1 MNRARWITLVG
12 SIGEMGK
19 LVTRIDEGCS
29 WMDSVDEGVEHMC
42 MIWGWSRN
50 DDDVEDDGGCDGD
63 GLFSDLPQSGIVDVS
78 R

>member
-1 MNRARWITLVG
+1 
-12 SIGEMGK
+12 
-19 LVTRIDEGCS
+19 
-29 WMDSVDEGVEHMC
+29 MDSVDEGVEHMC